1 MFLRYIDFIFAPFRA
16 INNRILGVK
25 NIKGNIQVDV
35 NRAKSMGRRGQ
46 RFAKDAN
53 EKVAKVGQYGQGQN
67 GQPGQ
72 PGQNGQPQAQGYQ
85 PQMGY
90 QQQPPA
96 QGGFQPQMG
105 YQPQQGGYQPAMGY
119 QQQPAGGSPQA
130 GPQMGYQQ
138 QGAQQMQPGMPGMPG
153 APGGFPGAP
162 GMPPQQMGAPPMPGG
177 GPNPNPPIRTTGFW
191 IFKKKFCSQCEQRLD
206 KTWDSCPY
214 CAQMAIQAA
223 QAPAKLQKLKTQA
236 FVLDSSG
243 GPGSV
248 QLLGWLVPLQGAH
261 RGELFTLQPKNTI
274 GNGQDAT
281 VTLSL
286 NDKFMSGKHA
296 EIIAENGLWI
306 LRDTG
311 STNGTYVNNRR
322 VDRHELVDNDFIKFG
337 SAMLKFK
344 SL

>member
-1 MFLRYIDFIFAPFRA
+1 MFLKYIDFIFAPFRA
-16 INNRILGVK
+16 INNKILGVK
-25 NIKGNIQVDV
+25 NVKGNIQVDI

-53 EKVAKVGQYGQGQN
+53 EKVAKVGGQGQN
-67 GQPGQ
+67 GQP
-72 PGQNGQPQAQGYQ
+72 QNGQPQAQGYQ

-90 QQQPPA
+90 QQPLA
-96 QGGFQPQMG
+96 QGQPQMG
-105 YQPQQGGYQPAMGY
+105 YQPQQGGYQ
-119 QQQPAGGSPQA
+119 QPAGGFPQA
-130 GPQMGYQQ
+130 GAQMGYQQ
-138 QGAQQMQPGMPGMPG
+138 QGVQQMQPGMP
-153 APGGFPGAP
+153 P
-162 GMPPQQMGAPPMPGG
+162 GMPQQQMGAPPMPGG
-177 GPNPNPPIRTTGFW
+177 GPNPNPPIRTSGFW

-223 QAPAKLQKLKTQA
+223 AAPAKLQKLKTQA

-261 RGELFTLQPKNTI
+261 RGELFTLQPKNSI

-286 NDKFMSGKHA
+286 NDKFMSSKHA

-337 SAMLKFK
+337 SAMMKFK